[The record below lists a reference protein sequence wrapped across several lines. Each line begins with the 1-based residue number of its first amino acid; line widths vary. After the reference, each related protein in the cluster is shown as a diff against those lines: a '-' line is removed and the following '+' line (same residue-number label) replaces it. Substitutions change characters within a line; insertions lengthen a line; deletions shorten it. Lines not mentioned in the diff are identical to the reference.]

1 MRPVRQRRLRLTIGY
16 PGTAC
21 AGSVEEVG
29 AGSRIRT
36 YEARSAADLQSA
48 AINHSAIPA
57 FWTRRSAAS
66 RSSDWDG
73 SLGCFALAP
82 VWMRRSTA
90 LQPILS
96 DCCSTALRS
105 LLVCL
110 FGSFSLEPERG
121 LEPLTYRLQI
131 GCAANCATRA
141 RASPHRG
148 SHKNDPPKRTVYQY
162 AGSNAKREESA
173 ILELDGGISRRSTPP
188 LYFEITSHS
197 HWPAKMPAPI
207 AASWT
212 NSQYSERDRFMAC
225 LQGVCALRGRILRR

>member
-57 FWTRRSAAS
+57 FWTRRSAAW
-66 RSSDWDG
+66 RSPDLDA
-73 SLGCFALAP
+73 SLGRFALAP
-82 VWMRRSTA
+82 GWMRRSTA

-96 DCCSTALRS
+96 DCCSAASRS
-105 LLVCL
+105 LLACSV
-110 FGSFSLEPERG
+110 GSFRSGAREGTRTPNLPI
-121 LEPLTYRLQI
+121 TNRLRCQL
-131 GCAANCATRA
+131 RH
-141 RASPHRG
+141 PG
-148 SHKNDPPKRTVYQY
+148 SGFTPKRLTQ
-162 AGSNAKREESA
+162 KRSAEADRYSVCRFKCEEGRVRESQ
-173 ILELDGGISRRSTPP
+173 LDRPRRRRFALRFYREMS
-188 LYFEITSHS
+188 SHS

-207 AASWT
+207 AAT
-212 NSQYSERDRFMAC
+212 CTATQ
-225 LQGVCALRGRILRR
+225 